1 MRQLARLVAEVVA
14 LRGEVEDA
22 ALAALVPERDDE
34 RALAVARIALACD
47 LFPVDDEPAALGAGC
62 LDRALDDHREK
73 RVRIVG
79 RREGLAE
86 AADRLAQAASLGGK
100 LAQPFLE
107 LRGHVVEGLAERREL
122 VATADGDTLL
132 ELPSRHGAGGGGELA
147 EGADDR
153 AAERVG
159 DDADGGH
166 GGDGEE
172 EEAAAEVAG
181 RGVDLGL
188 GRQGDERDRRAVPA
202 LLAHEKIGADRAVAD
217 PVDRGV
223 ARAIRNVGPATQVAG
238 GDHLSAGDEREA
250 VAFLQRSVLREPLGQ
265 LVAEGQVD
273 DDPSEETSVLRDDLH
288 LAHAGVRPGLLTGQE
303 LALRPR

>member
-1 MRQLARLVAEVVA
+1 M
-14 LRGEVEDA
+14 
-22 ALAALVPERDDE
+22 
-34 RALAVARIALACD
+34 
-47 LFPVDDEPAALGAGC
+47 
-62 LDRALDDHREK
+62 
-73 RVRIVG
+73 G

-86 AADRLAQAASLGGK
+86 AADRLAQSASLGGK

-147 EGADDR
+147 ERADDR

-159 DDADGGH
+159 DDADGRH

-188 GRQGDERDRRAVPA
+188 GRQGDEGDRRAVPA

-217 PVDRGV
+217 PVDGGV

-288 LAHAGVRPGLLTGQE
+288 LAHAGVRPGLLAGQE
-303 LALRPR
+303 LAPGRVEGAVRNLFGGLEERRAVALGERALHLRRPGQGLGVVYGVVLELLAVVRRGDGDRRGQA